1 MADYSKKKQNDF
13 REKDEIVSTLL
24 RLPSKNLEARIKEL
38 EQEIQERQKMRNHIL
53 SKLGTHRIR
62 LENHK
67 KHLKYISLIGQSPAV
82 LHSIAGDLLKIETSM
97 AGELKDGFRDISRL
111 KERLQEAREELE
123 TERQKLAMISDSN
136 EIIRNRRPPQKT

>member
-13 REKDEIVSTLL
+13 REDDEIVSVLL
-24 RLPSKNLEARIKEL
+24 GLPSKNLEARIKEL

-62 LENHK
+62 LKDHK
-67 KHLKYISLIGQSPAV
+67 KNLEYISLIGQSPAV
-82 LHSIAGDLLKIETSM
+82 LHGIAGDLLKIETSM
-97 AGELKDGFRDISRL
+97 AGELKNGFRDISRL

-123 TERQKLAMISDSN
+123 MERQKLAMISDSN
-136 EIIRNRRPPQKT
+136 ENETP